1 MRKIFITVDLLLHI
15 SVFVIL
21 YYFKYGN
28 FQFSTDYINFIQV
41 YTTAW
46 FISGLI
52 FKKFPKKKYATYS
65 ELSKRVISSAY
76 LHLGLLSFGLLYY
89 ELIHISRYIVLLL
102 LGITSLSELLL
113 LSVIYIDN
121 ISFTSPTGYSRKWV
135 SPYYVLDQ
143 VILIIFFV
151 IFVWGNSAYE
161 SLHYELYCVLLLS
174 WLFSSFYSQ
183 PHKHRDVK
191 YYFKFIYPHI
201 RSVIFFSSMMF
212 FLMYILKFSTVVQLE
227 TVIHI
232 SYYAFIQLLIYS
244 FIYLYVH
251 PRNTDEIASD
261 MLSADLLEGVNLS
274 NEEHFSSLEI
284 EKITANENQI
294 SLKNKLNNIYLY
306 GQHDLYNFIKRSI
319 DFNQYDI
326 NNSTIIRSSDAYNV
340 DILSPN
346 STEYFMNLH
355 EINDIRRINKYFILL
370 NSRLKHDG
378 VYVGCMEPID
388 KRYKRFTRKYP
399 KNIANILYIFDF
411 IWKRV
416 CPKIPVFQ
424 KLYFAITNGKDRA
437 LSKSEGL
444 GRLYYCG
451 FNVIAITEYDNLL
464 YYVAKKKRIPN
475 DDKNPSYSPIV
486 KMKRVG
492 KHRKDIFVYKFRTMH
507 PYAEYLQ
514 DFIIT
519 NYGYSA
525 NGKPANDFRL
535 TSWGKFMRKYWL
547 DELPQIINVAKGEMK
562 LVGIRPVSQRFL
574 DEYPP
579 ELVERRLKYKPGCI
593 PAYVALNKQGVEEF
607 IEAEREYLAD
617 KKLHPL
623 ITDFKYF
630 IRALN
635 TIFIKK
641 MRSA

>member
-1 MRKIFITVDLLLHI
+1 
-15 SVFVIL
+15 
-21 YYFKYGN
+21 
-28 FQFSTDYINFIQV
+28 
-41 YTTAW
+41 
-46 FISGLI
+46 
-52 FKKFPKKKYATYS
+52 
-65 ELSKRVISSAY
+65 
-76 LHLGLLSFGLLYY
+76 
-89 ELIHISRYIVLLL
+89 
-102 LGITSLSELLL
+102 
-113 LSVIYIDN
+113 
-121 ISFTSPTGYSRKWV
+121 
-135 SPYYVLDQ
+135 
-143 VILIIFFV
+143 
-151 IFVWGNSAYE
+151 
-161 SLHYELYCVLLLS
+161 
-174 WLFSSFYSQ
+174 
-183 PHKHRDVK
+183 
-191 YYFKFIYPHI
+191 
-201 RSVIFFSSMMF
+201 
-212 FLMYILKFSTVVQLE
+212 
-227 TVIHI
+227 
-232 SYYAFIQLLIYS
+232 
-244 FIYLYVH
+244 
-251 PRNTDEIASD
+251 
-261 MLSADLLEGVNLS
+261 
-274 NEEHFSSLEI
+274 
-284 EKITANENQI
+284 
-294 SLKNKLNNIYLY
+294 
-306 GQHDLYNFIKRSI
+306 
-319 DFNQYDI
+319 
-326 NNSTIIRSSDAYNV
+326 
-340 DILSPN
+340 
-346 STEYFMNLH
+346 
-355 EINDIRRINKYFILL
+355 
-370 NSRLKHDG
+370 
-378 VYVGCMEPID
+378 
-388 KRYKRFTRKYP
+388 
-399 KNIANILYIFDF
+399 
-411 IWKRV
+411 V